1 MVNQSLVA
9 LTNSVLGHGK
19 STARGNYAY
28 HCPLCHHTKP
38 KLEVNL
44 SENSKGENP
53 WHCWVCDKKG
63 KKLYQLFRAVDVSS
77 DKMAELKA
85 IVKYVGK
92 NTKVTVQDA
101 VKLPKE
107 YETFEDIKSYNI
119 EGRQAL
125 AYLKS
130 RGIQKDDILKYSI
143 GYCATGRYSK
153 MIIIPSFDASGT
165 LNYFTGRSFEKEPFV
180 KYRNPSVSRD
190 IIPSFDASGTLN
202 YFTGRSFEREP
213 FVKYRNP
220 SVSRDIIPFELYI
233 NWNLPLILCEG
244 PFDALAIKRN
254 AIPLL
259 GKNIQSNLMKKIVTS
274 SVEKIYIALDKD
286 AQKQALTFCERLMNE
301 GKEVYLVDLQDKD
314 PGEMGFNNFTKLIQ
328 ETYPITFSGLLEK
341 KLFL

>member
-63 KKLYQLFRAVDVSS
+63 KKLYQLFRAVDVSP

-153 MIIIPSFDASGT
+153 MI
-165 LNYFTGRSFEKEPFV
+165 
-180 KYRNPSVSRD
+180 

-341 KLFL
+341 KLFV